1 MDLHTSD
8 PPKETIF
15 IFLRRF
21 LIAPLLMSAS
31 LVNAQKAASPLS
43 LVLEQFLVQTTSK
56 DAKPQGQLLAALVSI
71 LPGQVLEQRL
81 NATNVSTGTLARIR
95 LQLPVTAG
103 TGYLSQSGSS
113 MNTITEFS
121 FDHGGTYG
129 LAPLKRKVTRL
140 ENGVNVIRDVAV
152 SSIEYTNVRWTVPT
166 LAAGEVIN
174 LALRVTVR

>member
-1 MDLHTSD
+1 MLLRCLLTAALLASTSVV
-8 PPKETIF
+8 
-15 IFLRRF
+15 
-21 LIAPLLMSAS
+21 S
-31 LVNAQKAASPLS
+31 AQKATSPLT
-43 LVLEQFLVQTTSK
+43 LVLQQFLVQVTTK
-56 DAKPQGQLLAALVSI
+56 DAKPQEQLLAAPAAVS
-71 LPGQVLEQRL
+71 PGQVLEQRL
-81 NATNVSTGTLARIR
+81 NATNVSTGTLTRIR

-140 ENGVNVIRDVAV
+140 ENGVNVISDVAV

>member
-1 MDLHTSD
+1 
-8 PPKETIF
+8 
-15 IFLRRF
+15 
-21 LIAPLLMSAS
+21 MSAS

-43 LVLEQFLVQTTSK
+43 LMLEQFLVQTTSK
-56 DAKPQGQLLAALVSI
+56 DAKPQGQLLAAPASI

-81 NATNVSTGTLARIR
+81 NVTNVSTGTPTRIR

-129 LAPLKRKVTRL
+129 LALLKRKVTRL